1 MCDCAFCSARLSIM
15 KWVTIKMVGITF
27 LFLVTIAP
35 FCIVFTHTLRVTP
48 TSTLY
53 LDLAF
58 PLSLMN
64 GPMQPVI
71 YILSFS
77 KLRKAFLQL
86 FCCARRDVLDAAV
99 DAPLQLTLVTMDMK
113 PSMMNLWRKPENF
126 WSRGIL

>member
-1 MCDCAFCSARLSIM
+1 M

-35 FCIVFTHTLRVTP
+35 FCIVFTHTLLVTP

-64 GPMQPVI
+64 GPMQPVL

-86 FCCARRDVLDAAV
+86 FCCARREVLDAAV
-99 DAPLQLTLVTMDMK
+99 DAPLQLTLAVATIDRR
-113 PSMMNLWRKPENF
+113 PSMTDLWRASGPSDALESF

>member
-1 MCDCAFCSARLSIM
+1 M

-35 FCIVFTHTLRVTP
+35 FCIVFTHTLLVTP

-53 LDLAF
+53 LDIAF

-64 GPMQPVI
+64 GPMQPII
-71 YILSFS
+71 YILAFS
-77 KLRKAFLQL
+77 NLRKAFLQL
-86 FCCARRDVLDAAV
+86 FCCARREVLDAAV
-99 DAPLQLTLVTMDMK
+99 DAPLQLALVTMDMR
-113 PSMMNLWRKPENF
+113 PSMTDLWRASGPSEALERF